1 MKVVFDTNVVLD
13 VLIGREPH
21 FETGVELFDELDKG
35 RLEGVICAT
44 TVTTVHYLAGRTL
57 KAARAR
63 KLVADLL
70 GLFGIA
76 PVDEEVLRRALDL
89 KFADFEDAVVHEAAT
104 ASGATAIV
112 TRDARGFSRAALPVY
127 TPIELLAALGSTEAR
142 RSGT

>member
-21 FETGVELFDELDKG
+21 FATGVELFDELDKG

-112 TRDARGFSRAALPVY
+112 TRDTKGFSRATLPVY